1 MKCPQLFGPQ
11 GLVPWKTVFPWTTG
25 GGWFGDDHIARALY
39 FYYYYISSPS
49 DDQALDPRGWGSW
62 PWRIWYLPLAPS
74 TLASPSTNSL

>member
-1 MKCPQLFGPQ
+1 ME
-11 GLVPWKTVFPWTTG
+11 
-25 GGWFGDDHIARALY
+25 GDDLGMIQEHYICCALY

-74 TLASPSTNSL
+74 TLASPSTNSHKISKFAQNTLTL